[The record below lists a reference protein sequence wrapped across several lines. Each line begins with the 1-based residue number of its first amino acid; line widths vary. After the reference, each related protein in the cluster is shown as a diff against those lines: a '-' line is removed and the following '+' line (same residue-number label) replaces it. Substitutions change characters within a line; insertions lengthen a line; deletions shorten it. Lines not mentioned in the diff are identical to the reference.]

1 MDRFWTVINSKVLVS
16 RPNPS
21 QIFRNKWCL
30 WNFCSARFVSSQ
42 KPEFFHHFRTPG
54 QVKMTFGCARITYIY
69 DDKIVLS
76 LKYGELYVLTL
87 CAISVRGVLSFHQLA
102 FVKSTYSWASA

>member
-1 MDRFWTVINSKVLVS
+1 M
-16 RPNPS
+16 
-21 QIFRNKWCL
+21 
-30 WNFCSARFVSSQ
+30 
-42 KPEFFHHFRTPG
+42 
-54 QVKMTFGCARITYIY
+54 YIR

-87 CAISVRGVLSFHQLA
+87 CAISERDVLSFHQLA